1 MVSPTSRPVRSARRM
16 LLGYT
21 TWLAAI
27 GLIAAGAGAETV
39 DDIVA
44 RHVEARGGLE
54 RIEAVRSIRM
64 TGRAN
69 AGPGRDALVLR
80 EIKRPD
86 RIRTEFTVQ
95 GMTGVYAFDGESGWE
110 VSPFLGRMD
119 PEPMSPRS
127 ARQAR
132 EQADVAGPLVD
143 WRAKGHRVALV
154 GRETVEGRE
163 AYRLEVTL
171 AGGTVRHDS
180 IDAESF
186 LLVKTESTRLV
197 RGHERKIVTAFS
209 DYRSVEGLLFPHVI
223 VASAGDAARRLK
235 VVVETVEL
243 NPTLDDSRFEMPEM
257 EPTQ

>member
-1 MVSPTSRPVRSARRM
+1 MVSPTSGPARSARRM
-16 LLGYT
+16 LLGCT

-27 GLIAAGAGAETV
+27 GLTPAGAGAQTV
-39 DDIVA
+39 DEIVA
-44 RHVEARGGLE
+44 RHIEARGGLE

-80 EIKRPD
+80 EIKRPG

-132 EQADVAGPLVD
+132 EQADIAGPLVD
-143 WRAKGHRVALV
+143 WRAKGHRVTLV
-154 GRETVEGRE
+154 GRETVDGRE

-171 AGGTVRHDS
+171 AGGTVRHDA

-186 LLVKTESTRLV
+186 LLVKTESTRIV
-197 RGHERKIVTAFS
+197 RGRERSIVTSFG
-209 DYRSVEGLLFPHVI
+209 DYKEVEGLLFAHAI
-223 VASAGDAARRLK
+223 VASAGDTARRLS

-243 NPTLDDSRFEMPEM
+243 NPTLDEARFRMPGM
-257 EPTQ
+257 GPTP

>member
-1 MVSPTSRPVRSARRM
+1 
-16 LLGYT
+16 L
-21 TWLAAI
+21 TWLAVA
-27 GLIAAGAGAETV
+27 GLIPTNAGAQTV
-39 DDIVA
+39 DEIVA
-44 RHVEARGGLE
+44 HHIEARGGLE

-69 AGPGRDALVLR
+69 AGPGRDAIVQR
-80 EIKRPD
+80 EIERPG

-110 VSPFLGRMD
+110 VSPFLGHFD

-132 EQADVAGPLVD
+132 EQADIAGPLVS
-143 WRAKGHRVALV
+143 WKAKGHTVKLA
-154 GRETVEGRE
+154 GRETVDGRE

-197 RGHERKIVTAFS
+197 RGHERSIVTSFS
-209 DYRSVEGLLFPHVI
+209 DYKSVEGLMFAHKI
-223 VASAGDAARRLK
+223 VASAGDTARRMT
-235 VVVETVEL
+235 VVVEKVEL
-243 NPTLDDSRFEMPEM
+243 NPALDEARFRMPETG
-257 EPTQ
+257 PTP